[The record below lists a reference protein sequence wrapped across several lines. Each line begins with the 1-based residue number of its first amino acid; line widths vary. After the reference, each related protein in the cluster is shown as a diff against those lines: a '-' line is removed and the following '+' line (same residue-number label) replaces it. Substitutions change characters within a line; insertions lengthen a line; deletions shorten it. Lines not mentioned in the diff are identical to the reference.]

1 MRWLPVLAFVVRG
14 TLLAGT
20 AADFVRALHENQFDR
35 SECYRVRDITIVKE
49 DLKIYLTDGHLI
61 FSKPLAGRRVAA
73 AFTADVDAGDGE
85 VILLPPSRAE
95 RSSLAS
101 YTGSPNLDEHFRAAM
116 FIFTGSDYDAI
127 LSQLPKNSAN
137 KKVTDVAA
145 SMEDFWT
152 PTLRSLADGFE
163 NRIAL
168 DLIGGSAGHPGIFV
182 GLFENL
188 KFGSFDVIFDPNGQ
202 EQLIAGRVVER
213 DNRSYFDTWT
223 SFADRSA
230 RRNPPAQ
237 RDDVR
242 LSDYRIESTLNA
254 DLSLDCVTR
263 VKVKPLADGAH
274 AVSFQM
280 TAEMALG
287 SVTVDGQP
295 AEILQRDSLR
305 SSIGRN
311 DELFLVFPR
320 EPLRAGREYEFEFK
334 HSGKVIQAAG
344 DHVYYVTA
352 RGNWYPTHNV
362 QFAQY
367 DLVFRYPVDLDLV
380 AAGDIVEDR
389 TEGDLRVTRRRTA
402 SAIRFAAFNL
412 GHYEQVQVER
422 SGYVVDVCAN
432 RALETALLPKM
443 QPTLSLPATGARQS
457 QGSIMVGPAQASPA
471 PSPVAELQRVATEV
485 ASSVEFMVSRFGPP
499 ALPHITV
506 SPIPGT
512 FGQGFP
518 GLIYISTLAYLK
530 SPPGVRANPWE
541 RLYFDDFLQA
551 HEVAHQWWGNR
562 VTTNFYRD
570 GWLMEALAN
579 VSALLYVEQRKGSPS
594 AAVILDS
601 YRTSLLEKG
610 ANGQIADAA
619 GPVSFGPR
627 LTSSV
632 TPAAYISITYGK
644 GLWVMQ
650 MLRRRMGD
658 ERFLAL
664 LADLVKQ
671 YDHREITNDEF
682 RQAAA
687 AHLPP
692 HSDDPK
698 LETFFDQWV
707 NGTGIPALKLS
718 YAVKGKAPQLRLVG
732 TITQSDVES
741 DFSTLAPVEIEVAR
755 GQTITQWV
763 RTSGDAVTF
772 TVPLN
777 QAPLK
782 VTLDPHYAVLRRM

>member
-1 MRWLPVLAFVVRG
+1 M
-14 TLLAGT
+14 
-20 AADFVRALHENQFDR
+20 
-35 SECYRVRDITIVKE
+35 
-49 DLKIYLTDGHLI
+49 
-61 FSKPLAGRRVAA
+61 
-73 AFTADVDAGDGE
+73 
-85 VILLPPSRAE
+85 
-95 RSSLAS
+95 
-101 YTGSPNLDEHFRAAM
+101 
-116 FIFTGSDYDAI
+116 
-127 LSQLPKNSAN
+127 
-137 KKVTDVAA
+137 
-145 SMEDFWT
+145 
-152 PTLRSLADGFE
+152 
-163 NRIAL
+163 
-168 DLIGGSAGHPGIFV
+168 
-182 GLFENL
+182 
-188 KFGSFDVIFDPNGQ
+188 
-202 EQLIAGRVVER
+202 IAGRVVER
-213 DNRSYFDTWT
+213 DNHSYFDTWT

-305 SSIGRN
+305 SSIGRS
-311 DELFLVFPR
+311 DELFLVFPP

-334 HSGKVIQAAG
+334 HSGKVIQDAG

-389 TEGDLRVTRRRTA
+389 TEGDRRITRRRTA

-443 QPTLSLPATGARQS
+443 QPTLSLPVTAARQS

-485 ASSVEFMVSRFGPP
+485 ASSVEFMVSKIRTAGSAAHHGIADSRHIRAGISRPHLYLDAGVLEIAAGRP
-499 ALPHITV
+499 RKPMGAAL
-506 SPIPGT
+506 
-512 FGQGFP
+512 
-518 GLIYISTLAYLK
+518 L
-530 SPPGVRANPWE
+530 R
-541 RLYFDDFLQA
+541 RFLQA

-579 VSALLYVEQRKGSPS
+579 VSALLYVEKRKGSPS
-594 AAVILDS
+594 AAVMLDS

-671 YDHREITNDEF
+671 YDHREITTDEF

-772 TVPLN
+772 TVPLK

>member
-1 MRWLPVLAFVVRG
+1 MRWLPVLAFAVHG

-49 DLKIYLTDGHLI
+49 DLKVYLTDGHLI
-61 FSKPLAGRRVAA
+61 FSQPLAGRRVAA

-137 KKVTDVAA
+137 RKVTDVAA
-145 SMEDFWT
+145 GMEEFWT
-152 PTLRSLADGFE
+152 PTLRRIGDGFE
-163 NRIAL
+163 TRIAL
-168 DLIGGSAGHPGIFV
+168 DLMGGSAGHPGIFV
-182 GLFENL
+182 GLFENP

-202 EQLIAGRVVER
+202 EQIVAGRVVER
-213 DNRSYFDTWT
+213 DNHSYFDTWT

-230 RRNPPAQ
+230 RRNPPAH

-280 TAEMALG
+280 TPEMALG
-287 SVTVDGQP
+287 SVTVDGRP
-295 AEILQRDSLR
+295 AEILERDSLR
-305 SSIGRN
+305 SSIGRS
-311 DELFLVFPR
+311 DELFLVFPP

-334 HSGKVIQAAG
+334 HSGKVIQDAG

-389 TEGDLRVTRRRTA
+389 TEGDRRITRRRTA

-443 QPTLSLPATGARQS
+443 QPTLSLPVSAARQS
-457 QGSIMVGPAQASPA
+457 QAAAVLGPAQASPA

-485 ASSVEFMVSRFGPP
+485 ASSVEFMVSKFGPP

-530 SPPGVRANPWE
+530 SPPGARANPWE
-541 RLYFDDFLQA
+541 QLYFDDFLQA

-579 VSALLYVEQRKGSPS
+579 VSALLYVEKRKGSPS
-594 AAVILDS
+594 AAVMLDS
-601 YRTSLLEKG
+601 YRTALLEKG
-610 ANGQIADAA
+610 SNGQIADAA

-664 LADLVKQ
+664 LADLTKQ
-671 YDHREITNDEF
+671 YDHREITTDEF

-732 TITQSDVES
+732 TLTQSAVES
-741 DFSTLAPVEIEVAR
+741 DFSTLVPVEIEVAR

-763 RTSGDAVTF
+763 RTSGDPVTF
-772 TVPLN
+772 TVPLK

-782 VTLDPHYAVLRRM
+782 VALDPHYAVLRRM